1 MRDGIRGSKDLRA
14 EIGKFPNSTNE
25 RKQMSNKTLKQRI
38 AVVAASALTA
48 GFLSVVAMPAAN
60 AAVGDLTITAVTG
73 QVVAPATTA
82 STTTLTIT
90 TSGTVTL
97 NMAAT
102 LTSSAAELR
111 ISGGTFISVSGGSA
125 GSSTINADGSK
136 VTTANVAAIGVVG
149 NGFIGVVAKPT
160 GAGRD
165 MIITSH
171 VGAQTATSDAAART
185 LAADQTTTA
194 WKISATVIAAGTN
207 GVFSSG
213 TSFIAIV
220 NSASTGSS
228 VTNADTSS
236 ANIVAA
242 GGTGVIS
249 YGLYDANANALPTS
263 AIVYASIKSG
273 ACVIGLSTA
282 PTSGTMVVGVAPAD
296 LIYVAQADSTNTP
309 AQTCLVDITVDGVLA
324 ATKTFTF
331 QGPVASI
338 TVSSLK
344 IGAASGTR
352 TALGNIVV
360 QDAAGNVIGG
370 VTVTGLALDSSKS
383 GIVSAPTVSAITA
396 QKAATINSG
405 NAAAGTAP
413 GDTPSTVG
421 WTCGSTVGTA
431 PVVWRVSN
439 GIGGYITSPTYNVT
453 CAGDPVTYTAGFD
466 KASYVPGDI
475 ATLTITG
482 KGSKGEVANDAF
494 VFNSGSA
501 AELASIGGSQLTLV
515 GNVTTDKFT
524 SGVKTYK
531 YIVGS
536 TEGSYNMVVDIPLIL
551 TSTNKS
557 VYGAAVQT
565 VAYKVSAGTTAVSN
579 ADVLKSIVA
588 LIASINKQIQALQKL
603 ILARR

>member
-1 MRDGIRGSKDLRA
+1 
-14 EIGKFPNSTNE
+14 
-25 RKQMSNKTLKQRI
+25 MSNKTIKQRI

-48 GFLSVVAMPAAN
+48 GFLSVIAMPAAN
-60 AAVGDLTITAVTG
+60 AAAGDFTVT
-73 QVVAPATTA
+73 ATTGVVTAPSVTAA
-82 STTTLTIT
+82 SAGTATIT
-90 TSGTVTL
+90 TTGSITF
-97 NMAAT
+97 AAAAV
-102 LTSSAAELR
+102 SSVAVEFR
-111 ISGGTFISVSGGSA
+111 ISGGTFTSITSGA
-125 GSSTINADGSK
+125 NINADGTK
-136 VTTANVAAIGVVG
+136 AYQTAITDSGTAIAGL
-149 NGFIGVVAKPT
+149 VAKPT
-160 GAGRD
+160 GGRN
-165 MIITSH
+165 M
-171 VGAQTATSDAAART
+171 VVQTFVSTNGSASSAAAVT
-185 LAADQTTTA
+185 AAAASIVPKQTMT
-194 WKISATVIAAGTN
+194 ATVIAAGTN

-249 YGLYDANANALPTS
+249 YGLYDANVNALPSS

-273 ACVIGLSTA
+273 ACVIGTSTA
-282 PTSGTMVVGVAPAD
+282 PTSGTMVVGDAPAD

-338 TVSSLK
+338 TVTSLK
-344 IGAASGTR
+344 IAASSGVR
-352 TALGNIVV
+352 TAVGNIEVT
-360 QDAAGNVIGG
+360 DAAGNKIGG

-396 QKAATINSG
+396 QKSATINSG

-421 WTCGSTVGTA
+421 WTCGSTIGTA

-439 GIGGYITSPTYNVT
+439 GIGGYITSPTYNVI
-453 CAGDPVTYTAGFD
+453 CGGDPVTYTAALD
-466 KASYVPGDI
+466 KASYVPGEI

-482 KGSKGEVANDAF
+482 KGSKAEAANDAF
-494 VFNSGSA
+494 VIGSGSA
-501 AELASIGGSQLTLV
+501 AELTSIAGSQLTLV

-565 VAYKVSAGTTAVSN
+565 VAYKVASGTTAVSN

>member
-1 MRDGIRGSKDLRA
+1 
-14 EIGKFPNSTNE
+14 
-25 RKQMSNKTLKQRI
+25 MSNKTLKQRI

-111 ISGGTFISVSGGSA
+111 ISGGTFTSVSGGSA

-165 MIITSH
+165 MVITSH

-207 GVFSSG
+207 AVFSSG
-213 TSFIAIV
+213 LSAIAIV
-220 NSASTGSS
+220 NSASTSS
-228 VTNADTSS
+228 SATNADTDK
-236 ANIVAA
+236 ANIVGA

-249 YGLYDANANALPTS
+249 YSLKDANNNALPSS

-273 ACVIGLSTA
+273 ACVIGLNTG

-309 AQTCLVDITVDGVLA
+309 ATTCAVDITVDGVVA
-324 ATKTFTF
+324 ATKTFIF
-331 QGPVASI
+331 QGSVAAI
-338 TVSSLK
+338 TVTGLGVAQAG
-344 IGAASGTR
+344 GAR
-352 TALGNIVV
+352 TGLGYVV
-360 QDAAGNVIGG
+360 ATDSAGNVIGG
-370 VTVTGLALDSSKS
+370 VTVSGVALDSSKS
-383 GIVSAPTVSAITA
+383 GIVNTPTVSAVTTFNTVNNNTSP
-396 QKAATINSG
+396 ATVP
-405 NAAAGTAP
+405 A
-413 GDTPSTVG
+413 TVG

-431 PVVWRVSN
+431 PVVFRTSN
-439 GIGGYITSPTYNVT
+439 GIGGFITSPTYNVV
-453 CAGDPVTYTAGFD
+453 CAGNPVTYTASLD

-475 ATLTITG
+475 ATLTVTG
-482 KGSKGEVANDAF
+482 KGSKGELANDAF
-494 VFNSGSA
+494 VIGSGSA
-501 AELASIGGSQLTLV
+501 TEAMSLAGSQLTLV
-515 GNVTTDKFT
+515 GAV
-524 SGVKTYK
+524 GVDTLTNGSKTYK
-531 YIVGS
+531 FVVGS
-536 TEGSYNMVVDIPLIL
+536 TEGSYNMVVEIPLIL
-551 TSTNKS
+551 TATNK
-557 VYGAAVQT
+557 VTYAAATQT